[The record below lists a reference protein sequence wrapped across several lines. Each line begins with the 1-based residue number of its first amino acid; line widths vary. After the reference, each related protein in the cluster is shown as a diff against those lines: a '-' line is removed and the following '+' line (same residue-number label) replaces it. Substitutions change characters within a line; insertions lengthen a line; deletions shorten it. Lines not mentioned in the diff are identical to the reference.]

1 MAFDPFG
8 DRETRGYLR
17 NRLATDD
24 SALITRLETHAFAAN
39 VLPALDALATSRLLG
54 YDQVLDTHRRLFS
67 SVYPWAGQDRATL
80 APDIAIGKGGMPDL
94 FAHPADVRRAAE
106 YGLAMGLDSGKMRA
120 NPGEVFGVLAYAHP
134 FLEGNGRTIMT
145 VHADLARRA
154 GFHIEWARIG
164 KTEFLTAL
172 TAELRAPGTALDALV
187 VPHIRPGPLPA
198 ERTATSLAS
207 NPGLNSPSTSP
218 SP

>member
-17 NRLATDD
+17 NRLATNDT
-24 SALITRLETHAFAAN
+24 ALITRLETHAFAAN
-39 VLPALDALATSRLLG
+39 VLPALDALAASRSVG
-54 YDQVLDTHRRLFS
+54 YDEVLDTHRRLFS

-80 APDIAIGKGGMPDL
+80 APDIAIAKGGMSDL

-106 YGLAMGLDSGKMRA
+106 YGLAMGLDAAKMRT
-120 NPGEVFGVLAYAHP
+120 NPGEVFGALAYAHP

-154 GFHIEWARIG
+154 DFHIDWAPVG

-187 VPHIRPGPLPA
+187 LPHVKPGPMRT
-198 ERTATSLAS
+198 ERAAARLAA
-207 NPGLNSPSTSP
+207 NPDLNRPSP
-218 SP
+218 SPSP